1 MGFPPAVEGES
12 LVLENKAAPAACSP
26 SVLFLPPPSNPPALV
41 PPIAAMLLSLLAAIL
56 AADLAPKPGKLVGV
70 GAIML
75 ALLTPAEE
83 ELVSFLGLFLAL

>member
-1 MGFPPAVEGES
+1 MPPVVVGES
-12 LVLENKAAPAACSP
+12 LVLEKRAAPAACNP
-26 SVLFLPPPSNPPALV
+26 SVLFLPPSSPPALV

-75 ALLTPAEE
+75 ALLTPADD
-83 ELVSFLGLFLAL
+83 ELINFLGLFLAL